1 MLNHFESL
9 ITTVS
14 AANFINVGNCQF
26 CEFVSEHQATLTSTT
41 QIDVPSSCSFK
52 NGYTATAQSDLDSLK
67 DCDAI
72 DGDLYVT
79 GDIGSAAIAN
89 VRAVYGDLV
98 VFNATQLTSF
108 TADSINTITGEFRLT
123 GLTTLDTLSM
133 GGLTSVGAI
142 NWVTLPTLTDT
153 GLTSVTECNAIL
165 ISDTQLASLDGI
177 NPTNVETYNV
187 NNNQFLLKIKSDIES
202 VSNSLT
208 VAYNGHGADVAFD
221 QLQWANNIT
230 FYSVSSV
237 SMANLTSVNHSI
249 GFFETKVEDL
259 HFKTL
264 TKVGG
269 DLTMSNNDDLT
280 SIDFDNLESIGGGFV
295 VNNNSKLQSVDTFDD
310 LKTVTGAVL
319 LTGDLS
325 NVSLPALKSVRGA
338 FSLNSDG
345 SADCSPFDE
354 LHDSGNIQGEYL
366 CKAASAPSSSG
377 KSGSSKSTSA
387 KGGDKTSATE
397 SGSESKSS
405 KGDGAA
411 VYSIEYTSVFGAVA
425 AVLFALF

>member
-1 MLNHFESL
+1 MQFKSILIAAAALAGSALAEASTSSL
-9 ITTVS
+9 
-14 AANFINVGNCQF
+14 
-26 CEFVSEHQATLTSTT
+26 QATLTSTT

-52 NGYTATAQSDLDSLK
+52 NGYTATAQSDLDSLE

-72 DGDLYVT
+72 DGDLYIT
-79 GDIGSAAIAN
+79 GDIGTAAIAN

-98 VFNATQLTSF
+98 VYNATGLTSF
-108 TADSINTITGEFRLT
+108 SADTINTITGEFRMS

-142 NWVTLPTLTDT
+142 NWVTLPALTDT

-208 VAYNGHGADVAFD
+208 VAYNGQGADVAFD

-230 FYSVSSV
+230 FYSISAI

-249 GFFETKVEDL
+249 GFFESNVEDL
-259 HFKTL
+259 TFKGL

-269 DLTMSNNDDLT
+269 DLTMSNNDELT
-280 SIDFDNLESIGGGFV
+280 SVDFDQLESVGGGFV
-295 VNNNSKLQSVDTFDD
+295 VTNNSKLQSVDNFDD
-310 LKTVTGAVL
+310 LKSVTGAVL
-319 LTGDLS
+319 ITGDLA
-325 NVSLPALKSVRGA
+325 NVSLPSLKSVRGA
-338 FSLNSDG
+338 FSLESDG
-345 SADCSPFDE
+345 AADCTPFDE

-366 CKAASAPSSSG
+366 CKAAASSSS
-377 KSGSSKSTSA
+377 KSGSSGSGKSTSGG
-387 KGGDKTSATE
+387 KGGDSTAT
-397 SGSESKSS
+397 GSKSS
-405 KGDGAA
+405 AGDGAA

-425 AVLFALF
+425 ALLFALC